1 VLDVAVAQIS
11 LKRPGIDAIIGDR
24 ALCGVDSPLRGFIAD
39 ASFSLACF
47 LSPFLES
54 SHASII
60 SLMEV
65 RRETGRPSASRHG
78 RGGKRSQD

>member
-11 LKRPGIDAIIGDR
+11 LKRPGIDAIIGAR
-24 ALCGVDSPLRGFIAD
+24 RRFAFAWFYCGR
-39 ASFSLACF
+39 SFSLACF